1 MEENAAEKNII
12 TEESMEKK
20 ADLGIKDLGDFTE
33 PERLYQELIKRVR
46 KYHPSDDISTIEKA
60 YHLALEAHKDQK
72 RKSGE
77 PYIVHP
83 LSVAIILADLE
94 MDKETIVAGL
104 LHDIVEDTD
113 TTIDELKGYGFSDR
127 VLDALRL
134 MTHAEG
140 VDYYDYVKE
149 IGKDPLARKVK
160 IADLE
165 HNMQLGRLNE
175 VRDKDLKRAEKY
187 KVCHDYLC
195 GLND

>member
-1 MEENAAEKNII
+1 MIY
-12 TEESMEKK
+12 TEATKK
-20 ADLGIKDLGDFTE
+20 ALKLMC
-33 PERLYQELIKRVR
+33 QK
-46 KYHPSDDISTIEKA
+46 
-60 YHLALEAHKDQK
+60 HKDQK
-72 RKSGE
+72 DRSGL
-77 PYIVHP
+77 PYILHP
-83 LSVAIILADLE
+83 FHVAE
-94 MDKETIVAGL
+94 QMDDEESTIVAL